1 MPAGLRSASGSTAPA
16 RARGQAAAA
25 ASLGAAY
32 GAAEKR
38 IAAEAASP
46 EEEELAA
53 RLGDAEAA
61 YRSLAGAARRT
72 NLLRWRAARA
82 AALESE
88 RELEQLLRA
97 NAWR

>member
-1 MPAGLRSASGSTAPA
+1 MAPSGPAARRQRLRACAT
-16 RARGQAAAA
+16 
-25 ASLGAAY
+25 AY

-46 EEEELAA
+46 EEEALAA